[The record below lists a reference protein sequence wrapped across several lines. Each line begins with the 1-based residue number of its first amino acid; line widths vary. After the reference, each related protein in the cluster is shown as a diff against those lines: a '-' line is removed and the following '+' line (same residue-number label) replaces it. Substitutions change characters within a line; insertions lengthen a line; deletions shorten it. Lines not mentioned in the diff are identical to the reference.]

1 MASVAEALQALDCA
15 LITENAATQTRRAA
29 VAAEHEATERRR
41 AAIAAEDQASQ
52 NRRVA
57 LEDVKKAIETER
69 INAQQEMLRLR
80 LVAQDSSKRLGDAQ
94 TTLARVQEQ
103 LTASE
108 KKVGDLEREL
118 ETKSGSGSRSAR
130 KEEVNESLDPAST
143 GDPSSGKRRA
153 IATDAGDSISAGPS
167 KRPKVE
173 TKRRSPTG
181 SEPSSGLSSPH
192 EPSNRASRRS
202 SSTQTIA
209 KLKTSRSVSLTSFK
223 SPSHA
228 SLSAND
234 SLPGLQE
241 MYERE
246 LDDADVEYN
255 VNLKASGAVT
265 ARRIKKQLAELRERE
280 SQWLNFTPSARRTIT
295 GVAAASGAMFAL
307 GHHHYVESHSM
318 DPTTQLPTCIQAVHL
333 APKGPHNADWRN
345 IVVGQS
351 ILHFGLDIE
360 EHDLLAV
367 LVQVADGESSL
378 VQIQLRTFYASE
390 SVPHPDAKRSV
401 LSLPRKRQRDI
412 GPSPIPEAFCDVSG
426 STLAVSLQY
435 EDDGYAGL
443 YLYDWQIGK
452 RIAAPGR
459 TGSVKTTFL
468 SEGLL
473 VVLNAD
479 QTTLNVLEVSLS
491 AENAPLTTPVPKC
504 SFKLPTLSPGHAF
517 VSGSFEC
524 NAQPEKIPPLSW
536 SLHHY
541 FVHRPANACIYVG
554 YQTVDAATGLTTKHV
569 FLIQRARFLEK
580 IKENEG
586 NALPWEEWSPQCT
599 RVLSASTFEAFT
611 ASSLVG
617 QRIAY
622 VGREPG
628 SESGSQAPLC
638 IIDLHARKLQRQADS
653 QLSLDGDK
661 AEAETVSADAQS
673 TCVSF
678 SSSVSSQLPY
688 VQFRSKELFD
698 FDTVL
703 MDEDNLI
710 GVKWA
715 TSSSLG
721 SLQLLHFEAI

>member
-15 LITENAATQTRRAA
+15 LTTENTATQTRRAA
-29 VAAEHEATERRR
+29 VAAEHEAAERRR

-80 LVAQDSSKRLGDAQ
+80 LVAEDSSKRLGDAQ

-103 LTASE
+103 LAASE

-118 ETKSGSGSRSAR
+118 EAKSGSASRSAR
-130 KEEVNESLDPAST
+130 KEESLDSAST

-153 IATDAGDSISAGPS
+153 TAADAGDSISAGPS

-192 EPSNRASRRS
+192 EPSNRAPRRS

-390 SVPHPDAKRSV
+390 SVPHPDAKRPV

-443 YLYDWQIGK
+443 YLYDWQTGK

-491 AENAPLTTPVPKC
+491 AEDAPLTTPVPKC

-617 QRIAY
+617 QRIA
-622 VGREPG
+622 P
-628 SESGSQAPLC
+628 
-638 IIDLHARKLQRQADS
+638 
-653 QLSLDGDK
+653 
-661 AEAETVSADAQS
+661 
-673 TCVSF
+673 
-678 SSSVSSQLPY
+678 VSSQLPY

-721 SLQLLHFEAI
+721 SLRLLHFEAT